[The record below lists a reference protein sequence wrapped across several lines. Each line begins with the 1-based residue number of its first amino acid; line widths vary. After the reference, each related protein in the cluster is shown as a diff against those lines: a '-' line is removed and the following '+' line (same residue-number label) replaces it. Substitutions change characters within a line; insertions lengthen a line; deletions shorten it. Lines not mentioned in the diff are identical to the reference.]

1 MAYKRVKCSK
11 EQLSLFVEK
20 PYNWREIL
28 DLQGVSYD
36 FAGTCIRSDGS
47 AYGHPGTKCHKGV
60 EGSPK
65 EYEKAAKSG
74 TLSGSAQKSAFQITK
89 EAFEAVGGDASGYS
103 EKIIDEWNAGK
114 LEYIEKLRNGEVS
127 EQEIIKAYSTIPKE
141 SFRDTEFLI
150 VGMEPGQS
158 ENFKEAAKFG
168 KDVTEGQVSLAKE
181 LSLARVAEKYN
192 ESDVR
197 NAFILTSS
205 TEILSKGKALKSSTF
220 IDIASQQALRVKTG
234 DPEAQLT
241 GEQVLRGWAGGKVAS
256 VNMSG
261 VPAFKTQYG
270 NPGQTKV
277 SGDVKKGTA
286 KYEDQMDPN
295 RSVYGYMAGK
305 NGQYP
310 KLTRSY
316 FEKNVN
322 PARGASVADAVVY
335 AAEKGKLQ
343 GGYGAPGSGKH
354 YKDFQNTVLRG
365 FHEKGYKVYE
375 TEIMLGTGGKNN
387 NKHVV
392 HAVDLGNGKTFVS
405 SDFSLNRPGY
415 GAKVNNN
422 PYKAYQAGRKLV
434 ETEKRNPGSAK
445 VWEPKGAKPAKAR
458 MPKGSTAKPKATTS
472 APKPKA
478 APKKEEPKATTPK
491 RSTTQQQKMDI
502 RRRIQKAKREG
513 RDADV
518 AALESTLRAIK

>member
-1 MAYKRVKCSK
+1 M
-11 EQLSLFVEK
+11 EQPFI
-20 PYNWREIL
+20 WREIL

-36 FAGTCIRSDGS
+36 FKACQYPSGDIYGTADSNQCRKGTEISLAD
-47 AYGHPGTKCHKGV
+47 YGKQ
-60 EGSPK
+60 
-65 EYEKAAKSG
+65 AKSG
-74 TLSGSAQKSAFQITK
+74 TLSDSGQQSAFEYAK
-89 EAFEAVGGDASGYS
+89 AALESVGGDASGIS
-103 EKIIDEWNAGK
+103 AQMIDDFDAAKRDYMDK
-114 LEYIEKLRNGEVS
+114 LSKGEIT

-150 VGMEPGQS
+150 VGMEPGLS
-158 ENFKEAAKFG
+158 ENYFEADKFG
-168 KDVTEGQVSLAKE
+168 KGATEGQVCVAKE
-181 LSLARVAEKYN
+181 LALAQVSQKY
-192 ESDVR
+192 DPADMR

-205 TEILSKGKALKSSTF
+205 TEMLTAKDDMKSVSF
-220 IDIASQQALRVKTG
+220 IDIAVQQSARVKAG
-234 DPEAQLT
+234 DPNAEVSGTDVRAT
-241 GEQVLRGWAGGKVAS
+241 WGSGKVTS

-295 RSVYGYMAGK
+295 RSAYGYMAGK

-322 PARGASVADAVVY
+322 KARGASVADAVIY

-343 GGYGAPGSGKH
+343 GGYGAPGGKAE
-354 YKDFQNTVLRG
+354 YKKFSDTVLRG

-405 SDFSLNRPGY
+405 SDFSLNRFGY

-422 PYKAYQAGRKLV
+422 PYKAYETGRKMV

-445 VWEPKGAKPAKAR
+445 VWEPKGAKPARATV
-458 MPKGSTAKPKATTS
+458 PKGSTTKPKA
-472 APKPKA
+472 KA
-478 APKKEEPKATTPK
+478 APKEETKKKPVGMSNWSKGRLERA
-491 RSTTQQQKMDI
+491 M
-502 RRRIQKAKREG
+502 QKA
-513 RDADV
+513 RDDGDQAKV
-518 AALESTLRAIK
+518 QQIASILGGMS